1 MRSYVMQVDGSSIK
15 VDESY
20 TIPTIRHI
28 SEGMRG
34 KNHVVCV
41 VFNDGSHV
49 IKECLPEDKYD
60 LNVGVALCLAD
71 KLIGSTTQYHKLI
84 KRKLTQKKTKGNTEE
99 NRTESEKK

>member
-1 MRSYVMQVDGSSIK
+1 MRSFVMNLDGSTIK
-15 VDESY
+15 IDESY

-71 KLIGSTTQYHKLI
+71 KLMGSVTQFHKEV
-84 KRKLTQKKTKGNTEE
+84 KRKLAVKKVKK
-99 NRTESEKK
+99 SKKVIEKTVDK

>member
-1 MRSYVMQVDGSSIK
+1 MNLDGSTIK
-15 VDESY
+15 IDESY
-20 TIPTIRHI
+20 TIPTIRHV

-34 KNHVVCV
+34 KKHVVCV

-71 KLIGSTTQYHKLI
+71 KLMGSVTQFHKEV
-84 KRKLTQKKTKGNTEE
+84 KRKLAIKKVKK
-99 NRTESEKK
+99 SKKVIEKTVDK

>member
-1 MRSYVMQVDGSSIK
+1 MNLDGSTIK
-15 VDESY
+15 IDESY

-71 KLIGSTTQYHKLI
+71 KLMGSVTQFHKEV
-84 KRKLTQKKTKGNTEE
+84 KRKLAIKKVKK
-99 NRTESEKK
+99 SKKVIEKTVDK